1 MKQMKKLISI
11 LLVMAMAL
19 SMCVTAFAA
28 DTAKDETYT
37 AYKIFD
43 ATISGSGDDQKV
55 SYSIANGSAWLN
67 DVQTYAGQTG
77 KGLTLTANAAGT
89 GYVVTYDTDNFKAAD
104 FAAYLAGKTNG
115 KTADKTAKG
124 TNGGVT
130 LTGLNDG
137 YYLVTSSLGSVCQ
150 LATGGEITIV
160 EKNTVPSITKKVWE
174 DSTNTYADSATI
186 DVIDTVKYQ
195 LTVNTGT
202 NDANLGTGVNGD
214 YVITDVL
221 PAGFAYSADTIAVKV
236 GADTWTVGT
245 DNDYTVEY
253 TEATRSLKVT
263 LKSAKVSTL
272 AQNTDIVITYD
283 AAVNAANA
291 TIGTTGNENTATLT
305 YKQQSDS
312 DTAKVYTYEIGGTGE
327 GAPFTKVDGT
337 TKEALEGVTFILSN
351 SDGKYATV
359 ADGYLT
365 GWVADKASATSLV
378 TDKNGAIDVKG
389 LDAGSYILTETAT
402 LAGYNL
408 LTDTISVTIAE
419 DGRVTYKL
427 TSSNADA
434 AETITV
440 ENNTG
445 SVLPTTGGMGTTL
458 LYTVGILLVL
468 GAGVTLV
475 VRRRMGASK

>member
-55 SYSIANGSAWLN
+55 SYSIANDSAWLN

-77 KGLTLTANAAGT
+77 KGLTLTANAART
-89 GYVVTYDTDNFKAAD
+89 GYVVTYDTVNFKAAD

-115 KTADKTAKG
+115 KTAGKTATG
-124 TNGGVT
+124 TNDGVT

-174 DSTNTYADSATI
+174 DSTSSYADSATI

-202 NDANLGTGVNGD
+202 NDADLGTGVNGN

-221 PAGFAYSADTIAVKV
+221 PAGFAYSADSIAVKV
-236 GADTWTVGT
+236 GETAWTADT
-245 DNDYTVEY
+245 DYTVSY
-253 TEATRSLKVT
+253 DTTANKLTVT
-263 LKSAKVSTL
+263 LKSTKVSTL

-283 AAVNAANA
+283 AAVTAANA

-312 DTAKVYTYEIGGTGE
+312 DNAKVYTYEIGGTGE

-351 SDGKYATV
+351 SDGKFATV
-359 ADGYLT
+359 AEGYLT

-378 TDKNGAIDVKG
+378 TDENGAIDVKG

-408 LTDTISVTIAE
+408 LTDTITVTIAE
-419 DGRVTYKL
+419 NGTVTYKL
-427 TSSNADA
+427 TSRNADA
-434 AETITV
+434 AATITV

>member
-115 KTADKTAKG
+115 KTADKTATG
-124 TNGGVT
+124 TNDGVT

-174 DSTNTYADSATI
+174 DSTSSFADSATI
-186 DVIDTVKYQ
+186 DVSDTVKYQ

-221 PAGFAYSADTIAVKV
+221 PAGFAYSADSIAVKV
-236 GADTWTVGT
+236 GEAAWTADT
-245 DNDYTVEY
+245 DYTVSY
-253 TEATRSLKVT
+253 DTAANKLTVT

-283 AAVNAANA
+283 AAVTAANA
-291 TIGTTGNENTATLT
+291 TIGTTGNENTATVT
-305 YKQQSDS
+305 YKAQSDS

-337 TKEALEGVTFILSN
+337 TKKALKGVTFILSN
-351 SDGKYATV
+351 SDGKFATV
-359 ADGYLT
+359 AEGYLT
-365 GWVADKASATSLV
+365 GWVVDKASATSLV
-378 TDKNGAIDVKG
+378 TDENGAIDVKG

-408 LTDTISVTIAE
+408 LTDTITVTIAE
-419 DGRVTYKL
+419 NGTVTYKL

-434 AETITV
+434 AATITV